1 MKNNN
6 LEYRIPRILI
16 RSTVP
21 FLLLIFFFPTS
32 ARPVGDLSHLLTLRQ
47 EYNAISAR
55 IDSLVRAMEAIDPE
69 ALSEKRLPGPDE
81 GALIPD
87 GMEAVLIFWADDEA
101 RVWLNGFLIGETRL
115 TPVEVTIP
123 ALYFRAVNRITV
135 RSWDTDWVESGFLCG
150 LYLRDRSGRLHPIL
164 GSDRKWSVAGSP
176 VQEITYAHPVPDI
189 PGGEVI
195 WGPQLFGTVRMERT
209 FDHKAIT
216 NAASKAE
223 LDAVLPSEIRR
234 QRMDYHAF
242 LQSLAVLKERRNEL
256 KTKMQEAAAGKPNPT
271 AFKGEGRR
279 SLSLTLG
286 KAGPLRE
293 AMTLPV
299 AEGVQ
304 RWAQALSETQKRLLY
319 PERRDLKGE
328 EAANPAFRGVG
339 EGDGKSGERQ
349 LSYRPPSEQGTVLPL
364 ETGGEEKATGTGEI
378 GTAGSG
384 SGEGDPRKSR
394 LGLWVPTLLLM
405 IYVAYTIIRWE
416 DLTGGNAR
424 YPWN

>member
-21 FLLLIFFFPTS
+21 FLLLILFFPTF
-32 ARPVGDLSHLLTLRQ
+32 AWPVGDLSHQLNLRQ

-69 ALSEKRLPGPDE
+69 ALSKKRLPGPDE
-81 GALIPD
+81 RALIPD
-87 GMEAVLIFWADDEA
+87 GTEAVLIFWADDEA
-101 RVWLNGFLIGETRL
+101 RVWLNGFLVGETRL
-115 TPVEVTIP
+115 TPVEVIIP
-123 ALYFRAVNRITV
+123 ALYFRTVNRITV

-164 GSDRKWSVAGSP
+164 GSDGKWSIAGSP

-216 NAASKAE
+216 KAASKAG

-242 LQSLAVLKERRNEL
+242 LQSLAVLKERRIEL
-256 KTKMQEAAAGKPNPT
+256 KAKLQEAAAGIPNPT
-271 AFKGEGRR
+271 AFLGQGRR

-293 AMTLPV
+293 SMTLPV
-299 AEGVQ
+299 AEGIQ
-304 RWAQALSETQKRLLY
+304 RWAQELSDTQKKLLY

-328 EAANPAFRGVG
+328 GAANPAFGGVG
-339 EGDGKSGERQ
+339 EGDGKIGERQ
-349 LSYRPPSEQGTVLPL
+349 LSYRPPDEQGTISPL
-364 ETGGEEKATGTGEI
+364 ETMSDEKGRGTGEI
-378 GTAGSG
+378 RSPKNGSP
-384 SGEGDPRKSR
+384 EGDSRRSR
-394 LGLWVPTLLLM
+394 LGLWVPTLFMM
-405 IYVAYTIIRWE
+405 IYVAYTIVRWE